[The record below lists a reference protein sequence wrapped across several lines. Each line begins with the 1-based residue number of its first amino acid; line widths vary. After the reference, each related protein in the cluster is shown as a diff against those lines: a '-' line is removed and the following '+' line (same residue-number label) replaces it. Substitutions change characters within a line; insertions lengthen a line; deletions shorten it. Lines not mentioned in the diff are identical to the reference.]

1 MRMLPALTVPPAL
14 YHRTRLPRLVRAGVS
29 LAFRP
34 EAVRALVRRI
44 YGLVV
49 ILGKPRS
56 RGSVRLASARPG
68 DFPRIDPAA
77 VQWGIVFIRTGTR
90 QARFGEIEMPD
101 DVDDLMHHRALLHR
115 LLES

>member
-1 MRMLPALTVPPAL
+1 MIFGHMVFDEIATFMELPAMENFMATADIAATYERITGIAP
-14 YHRTRLPRLVRAGVS
+14 
-29 LAFRP
+29 
-34 EAVRALVRRI
+34 RALHFYIV
-44 YGLVV
+44 Y
-49 ILGKPRS
+49 
-56 RGSVRLASARPG
+56 
-68 DFPRIDPAA
+68 AA